1 MLPKNLSLPT
11 LPVWQAR
18 SFWVQLL
25 LALTVMLNA
34 QGIDLMGALGTLGLG
49 TTPEA
54 VIDTG
59 TRAVNAVQQLLPIL
73 FGIWAWLERRAPNFR
88 LTFWGT

>member
-1 MLPKNLSLPT
+1 MLPNNLT
-11 LPVWQAR
+11 LPVLPMWQAR

-34 QGIDLMGALGTLGLG
+34 QGVDLMGALGVLGLG
-49 TTPEA
+49 STPEA

-59 TRAVNAVQQLLPIL
+59 ARTVNAVQQLLPIL
-73 FGIWAWLERRAPNFR
+73 LAIWAWLERRAPNFR
-88 LTFWGT
+88 LSLWGR